1 MLHLIAVGHTRE
13 PVQAGAPF
21 AFDALAG
28 YLVNLLAVCGGVD
41 AGVVVVGQSVI
52 PSALTALPVLAVV
65 RTEQYARTCPIH
77 QLRLEPAL

>member
-41 AGVVVVGQSVI
+41 AGVVGQSVV
-52 PSALTALPVLAVV
+52 PSALLALPILAEV
-65 RTEQYARTCPIH
+65 
-77 QLRLEPAL
+77 